1 MSNKQKQQQQQQ
13 QHQQH
18 QQQQQHQKDHGSSAV
33 VPPRYQPPPQPL
45 TNSSSPGGGGIL
57 KSHHHHHQHHHHHHP
72 AYPGSGLPV
81 PVSGLTHLQQQQQ
94 LHQIHQQQAARLA
107 NQVKEAVQSKFS
119 HNNKHLQQQQQQ
131 QQQHQQQLGD
141 LPPAA
146 ANNQTGVALSAR
158 SEKLSSAPGPAAV
171 SSHGKSFLPTA
182 IPQPNNNQQQQQSAG
197 PPPAVVNQQ
206 QQVAQVQ
213 NVVGLPNGSSGVGS
227 NNHHHQQHATQ
238 LQQAPSQ
245 PSSSS
250 GQRQRISDEEFLR
263 LGPIDML
270 KFVRKTESD
279 MVRLA
284 AEQHRQIQS
293 LVNELRAMKEANQRL
308 SDDNQELRD
317 LCCFLDDD
325 RQKGRKLAREW
336 QRFGRYTASVMRQE
350 VSAYQNKLRQL
361 DNKQQELIK
370 DNLELK
376 ELCLYLDE
384 ERGGS
389 GGGGGG
395 GHGAGGQRDDG
406 DGSSSSTNADESQ
419 TPAMNR
425 LQRNVYSTFND
436 QTMQYL
442 RHLEQKV
449 KQLEED
455 KSMLQERVQGWPGGV
470 GNGVIGP
477 MQDANNWVDGSPT
490 RNTSNN
496 SNTSN
501 TSDDYHL
508 GSRPEAV
515 VRALQ
520 VLEVREQLEREA
532 GHDGEKALVREMC
545 NVVWRKLEEAPL
557 MQNRP

>member
-13 QHQQH
+13 QQQH
-18 QQQQQHQKDHGSSAV
+18 QQQQHQKDHGSSAV

-45 TNSSSPGGGGIL
+45 TNSSSSGGSGIL
-57 KSHHHHHQHHHHHHP
+57 KSHHHHHHHHHP

-119 HNNKHLQQQQQQ
+119 HNNKHLQQQQQ
-131 QQQHQQQLGD
+131 LGD

-146 ANNQTGVALSAR
+146 VAANNQAGGALSAR

-182 IPQPNNNQQQQQSAG
+182 IPQPNNNQQSAGG
-197 PPPAVVNQQ
+197 PPPASVVIQQ
-206 QQVAQVQ
+206 QQQQQIAQVQ
-213 NVVGLPNGSSGVGS
+213 NVVGLPNGSSSGGNS
-227 NNHHHQQHATQ
+227 NHHQQHATQ
-238 LQQAPSQ
+238 LQAPTQ

-308 SDDNQELRD
+308 GDDNQELRD

-389 GGGGGG
+389 GGGG
-395 GHGAGGQRDDG
+395 HGAGGQRDDG

-455 KSMLQERVQGWPGGV
+455 KSMLQARVQGWPGGV
-470 GNGVIGP
+470 SGVNGVIGGP